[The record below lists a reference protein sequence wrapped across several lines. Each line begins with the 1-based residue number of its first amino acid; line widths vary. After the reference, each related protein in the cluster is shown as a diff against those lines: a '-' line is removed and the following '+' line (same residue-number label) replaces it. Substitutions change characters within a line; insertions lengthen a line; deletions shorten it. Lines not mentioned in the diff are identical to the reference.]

1 MSAFVIYLIKS
12 ALLLSM
18 GVTLFMLLM
27 KRETFHRFNRWLL
40 LLVVAMSLVVPTI
53 EFSFDS
59 PMAFFSQII
68 EDAVVG
74 GAGPVSDIQISFAEP
89 VVATL
94 SADEAQ
100 PEDFT
105 LWQHLSQLETIDWI
119 VVVYFMVALFLIVRL
134 FYMYARVVAILRS
147 GLRVDSALYNMSNN
161 VRMVVHN
168 ADYKPFSWFGWVSIS
183 RTDLA
188 ECGREILTHEA
199 AHVKCKHSYDILFAD
214 LVIILQWFNPMAWV
228 MKNLLKDIHE
238 YEADSAVLA
247 AGVDAKSYQL
257 LIIKKAVGARL
268 YSIANSFNH
277 SLTKKRITM
286 MCKEKSSLWQCT
298 KALYVLPLAV
308 VAACTFSSPNSAT
321 DDKGSENVANNEA
334 SASNLHEVVQNVDI
348 ETTVVAYGGQDDE
361 PVYQVVE
368 QQPEYP
374 GGTGELMKFIS
385 RNIKYPKESC
395 DKNSQGK
402 AFVGFVVKR
411 DGSIGNIEVVRTSGD
426 NLLDAEAVRV
436 VKAMPAWVPGKQGGK
451 EVNVRYVLPVA
462 FRLQGGS
469 APSSPTMNSK
479 VNDANQLSETTLVA
493 YGNDNNEK
501 VYQVVEQQ
509 PEYPGGMAEL
519 MRFLSRNTK
528 YPDEC
533 RKNNIQGKSY
543 IGFIVDKNGTIRDV
557 SVVKTSGNDLLDAEA
572 IRVVKSMPA
581 WIPGKQGGEAV
592 NVRYTL
598 PVNYRLQ

>member
-1 MSAFVIYLIKS
+1 
-12 ALLLSM
+12 
-18 GVTLFMLLM
+18 MLLM